1 MFQAAHP
8 DQWDYVKANFPSG
21 PLLTPEEESRIANK
35 KSEKRKAQKA
45 QKKEKEK
52 EEKIKTQILQKE
64 KEEQDR
70 FLNLSDREKR
80 ALAAEKRLLAQNQD
94 LPRYDFKKRC
104 QQLQFLATSISNEWI
119 LY

>member
-52 EEKIKTQILQKE
+52 EEKAKSQILQKE
-64 KEEQDR
+64 KEEQNR

-94 LPRYDFKKRC
+94 LPRYDF
-104 QQLQFLATSISNEWI
+104 
-119 LY
+119 